1 MEDEIGWA
9 TGLPVS
15 LLGAGRRE
23 AEMNLP
29 GRAWL
34 EFEVTCAA
42 TGSIIRQTAIFDP
55 LGLSGPLYWYLLY
68 PFHKLVFAGM
78 LRGVCS
84 TAARKVN
91 DRAA

>member
-1 MEDEIGWA
+1 MKDEIGWA
-9 TGLPVS
+9 RDLPVS

-42 TGSIIRQTAIFDP
+42 TGSIIGQSVIFDP
-55 LGLSGPLYWYLLY
+55 LGLSGLLYWYLLY
-68 PFHKLVFAGM
+68 PFHNA
-78 LRGVCS
+78 GVCRDAS
-84 TAARKVN
+84 WHLPRCCEESK
-91 DRAA
+91 